1 MTAAPLLTA
10 QGVQVAIRGTTI
22 VEHADLTVEAGRIVA
37 IVGPNGAGKSTLARA
52 IVGLQPRRA
61 GEVRWQGTGLEDWS
75 RRGLARVRAF
85 VPQRAPVPPGLTVR
99 DAVAMG
105 RAPHLGPLSRPTA
118 TDRQAVDRAIER
130 TGITH
135 LAERSLA
142 TLSGGELQR
151 VRLGV
156 ALAQEAPA
164 IVLDEPTASLDLGAA
179 AEMGRLLRRLAFES
193 LGILVVVHDLALAA
207 AIADEVI
214 VLDRGRTVAAGPPAQ
229 VLTRSRLAETW
240 GAVAVLDVDR
250 GSTSFH
256 VNWFAPETALPAVP
270 EIPRASGVDDGASGL
285 DRSEGA
291 PA

>member
-1 MTAAPLLTA
+1 MTAPLLEA
-10 QGVQVAIRGTTI
+10 AGVRVVIGGATI
-22 VEHADLTVEAGRIVA
+22 VEHADLRVEPGRIVA

-52 IVGLQPRRA
+52 VVGLQPRRA
-61 GEVRWQGTGLEDWS
+61 GVVEWQGRGLDEWS

-118 TDRQAVDRAIER
+118 ADIAATDRAIER
-130 TGITH
+130 TGIAN
-135 LAERSLA
+135 LAGRSLA

-151 VRLGV
+151 VRLAV

-207 AIADEVI
+207 AIADEVV
-214 VLDRGRTVAAGPPAQ
+214 VLDRGRTVASGPPAQ
-229 VLTRSRLAETW
+229 VLTRARLAETW
-240 GAVAVLDVDR
+240 GAVAVLDVDG

-256 VNWFAPETALPAVP
+256 VNWFAPETAPPAVP
-270 EIPRASGVDDGASGL
+270 EIPRIGAPGNPPTN
-285 DRSEGA
+285 EGA
-291 PA
+291 AR